1 MNKLKSSV
9 VGCWLLVIIIII
21 AAFLRLYNITE
32 VPPGLYPD
40 EAMNGNNALEA
51 LSTGNFKIFYPEN
64 NGREGLFI
72 NIQAIFLKFLM
83 PISGENPE
91 PWMLRLPSALFG
103 ILTVIG
109 VYFLAKELFDENH
122 KFKTLNPEQIQNS
135 NIQNPTQFRISNLEF
150 GISRSQKIALISSFL
165 LATSFWHINFSRIGF
180 RAIMAP
186 FFLTWS
192 LYFLILSFQ
201 TTKFIQK
208 TTSEK
213 SEILNSK
220 FKIQNSKFT
229 FFALLGGIFYGLG
242 FYSYIAYRATPI
254 LILIILVLYW
264 FKVKHETPNNSDI
277 ALESTGQADA
287 AQNTEL
293 TRKKFLLSTFCFLIS
308 TIIIAAPLGLY
319 FLKNPQDFFGRTSEI
334 SIFNSPTPLKDLG
347 LNILKTAGMFNVVGD
362 QNWRHNYAGRP
373 ELFWPVGILFLIGVF
388 LAVKSLIQ
396 NSKIKNQN
404 DNVKFKNE
412 NVSSQTNTRILHF
425 DFYILILWLIIAALP
440 VVVSNEGI
448 PHALR
453 SILLIPP
460 VFILAGF
467 GGVWL
472 IEKITSNLKLTTYN
486 LKYKMLLVAGFW
498 LLVMLVVEAYTTY
511 FILWAKNPNTLD
523 AFSSDY
529 VWIAK
534 GLNELPKEL
543 PKYVVVEAKG
553 VDVRGI
559 PMPAQTVMF
568 LTNTFSPE
576 KQKEKNIYYVLP
588 NQTDKI
594 PQNSYV
600 VYLK

>member
-1 MNKLKSSV
+1 MNKLKSSIV
-9 VGCWLLVIIIII
+9 NYWLLVIIIIT
-21 AAFLRLYNITE
+21 AFLRLYNLTE
-32 VPPGLYPD
+32 APPGLYPD

-51 LSTGNFKIFYPEN
+51 LSTDNFKIFYPEN

-83 PISGENPE
+83 PISGGNPE

-109 VYFLAKELFDENH
+109 VYFLAKELFKKIPN
-122 KFKTLNPEQIQNS
+122 F
-135 NIQNPTQFRISNLEF
+135 QFLISNEVSNSKVSNSFGNWKLEI
-150 GISRSQKIALISSFL
+150 GNYEVALLSAFL
-165 LATSFWHINFSRIGF
+165 IATSFWHINFSRIGF

-186 FFLTWS
+186 FFLVWGIYLLIKS
-192 LYFLILSFQ
+192 LNQTKNNFQFSIFNFQFLAI
-201 TTKFIQK
+201 I
-208 TTSEK
+208 
-213 SEILNSK
+213 
-220 FKIQNSKFT
+220 
-229 FFALLGGIFYGLG
+229 GGIMYGLG
-242 FYSYIAYRATPI
+242 FYSYIAYRATPL

-264 FKVKHETPNNSDI
+264 FKVKHEATNNSDI
-277 ALESTGQADA
+277 ASESTGQTDA

-293 TRKKFLLSTFCFLIS
+293 TRKRFLLSTFYFLLS

-319 FLKNPQDFFGRTSEI
+319 FLKNPQDFFGRTTQV
-334 SIFNSPTPLKDLG
+334 SIFNSPTPLKDLSI
-347 LNILKTAGMFNVVGD
+347 NILKTAAMFNFIGD
-362 QNWRHNYAGRP
+362 GNWRHNYNGRP
-373 ELFWPVGILFLIGVF
+373 ELFWLVGILFAIGILIGLKQLVSMNIN
-388 LAVKSLIQ
+388 KYQ
-396 NSKIKNQN
+396 KIS
-404 DNVKFKNE
+404 DTDRYSIRDTYRYPFV
-412 NVSSQTNTRILHF
+412 
-425 DFYILILWLIIAALP
+425 ILISWLIIAALP

-467 GGVWL
+467 GGIWL
-472 IEKITSNLKLTTYN
+472 IEKITSNLQLTTYN
-486 LKYKMLLVAGFW
+486 LKYKMLLVIGFW

-534 GLNELPKEL
+534 GLNELPKSL
-543 PKYVVVEAKG
+543 PKYVVVEARG

-568 LTNTFSPE
+568 ITDTFNPE

-588 NQTDKI
+588 NQADKI

>member
-9 VGCWLLVIIIII
+9 ISCWLLVIIIII
-21 AAFLRLYNITE
+21 AAFLRLYNLTE

-51 LSTGNFKIFYPEN
+51 LRTGHFKVFYPEN

-83 PISGENPE
+83 LISGENLE
-91 PWMLRLPSALFG
+91 PWMLRLPSAIFG
-103 ILTVIG
+103 ILTVLG
-109 VYFLAKELFDENH
+109 TYFLTKQLF
-122 KFKTLNPEQIQNS
+122 KFRLPVVRNVSERCRAWPEPS
-135 NIQNPTQFRISNLEF
+135 NNILSARSAARE
-150 GISRSQKIALISSFL
+150 SRPPFAAGADGRPVPSDKQAEYIALLSAFF

-186 FFLTWS
+186 FFLVWGIYLLIKS
-192 LYFLILSFQ
+192 LNQTKNNFQFSIFNFQFLAI
-201 TTKFIQK
+201 I
-208 TTSEK
+208 
-213 SEILNSK
+213 
-220 FKIQNSKFT
+220 
-229 FFALLGGIFYGLG
+229 GGIMYGLG

-254 LILIILVLYW
+254 LIFVILLIYW
-264 FKVKHETPNNSDI
+264 LKDKDI
-277 ALESTGQADA
+277 AI
-287 AQNTEL
+287 
-293 TRKKFLLSTFCFLIS
+293 RKKFLLSTFYFLLS

-334 SIFNSPTPLKDLG
+334 SIFNSSTPLKDLG
-347 LNILKTAGMFNVVGD
+347 LNILKTAGMFNFVGD
-362 QNWRHNYAGRP
+362 WNWRHNYAGRP
-373 ELFWPVGILFLIGVF
+373 ELFWPVGILFAIGILIGLKQLVSMNIN
-388 LAVKSLIQ
+388 KYQKISDTDRYSLR
-396 NSKIKNQN
+396 
-404 DNVKFKNE
+404 DTYRYPFV
-412 NVSSQTNTRILHF
+412 ILF
-425 DFYILILWLIIAALP
+425 SWLVIAALP

-467 GGVWL
+467 GGIWL
-472 IEKITSNLKLTTYN
+472 YEKIAEKLQ
-486 LKYKMLLVAGFW
+486 KYTKIPKLLLFSIFYFLFSLFVF
-498 LLVMLVVEAYTTY
+498 EAYYTY
-511 FILWAKNPNTLD
+511 FIKWAKNHNTLD
-523 AFSSDY
+523 AFSNDY
-529 VWIAK
+529 VCLSK
-534 GLNELPKEL
+534 KLKDLPKEL

-568 LTNTFSPE
+568 LTDTFSPE